1 MDLTVRD
8 AARLLHVSDKTV
20 YRWIRD
26 GALPAHRL
34 HDQYRLNRVDLLEW
48 ANAQKLNVSPDLFQ
62 NDEEPRN
69 GCTLVQ
75 CVQNGG
81 VVYDIPGPDKS
92 TVLRAIVHHLPL
104 PAGMDRDYFY
114 QLFMAREAL
123 SSTGVGNGIAL
134 PHARNPVVLHLARPA
149 IMVSFLKQ
157 PVDFGAL
164 DGKPVF
170 VLFTLLSPT
179 TRAHLQ
185 VLSRLSF
192 ALRDQSFLNVLERKA
207 PRGELLDC
215 LAAIEKTLN
224 ATAAHATGLDPG
236 Q

>member
-48 ANAQKLNVSPDLFQ
+48 ANAQKLSISPDLFQ
-62 NDEEPRN
+62 NAEEPRN

-75 CVQNGG
+75 SVQNGG
-81 VVYDIPGPDKS
+81 VLYDVTGPDKPAI
-92 TVLRAIVHHLPL
+92 LRSVVEHLPL

-134 PHARNPVVLHLARPA
+134 PHARNPVVLHLTRPA
-149 IMVSFLKQ
+149 VVVSFLKQ

-185 VLSRLSF
+185 ILSRLSF
-192 ALRDQSFLNVLERKA
+192 ALRDPQFLIALERKA
-207 PRGELLDC
+207 PREELLDR
-215 LAAIEKTLN
+215 LAAIEQSLD
-224 ATAAHATGLDPG
+224 ASAAHAAPS
-236 Q
+236 